1 MASIVQFVDSIT
13 ASPTVRLNLNSIAA
27 SGILIAKEGIDLSP
41 PPLRRTVIS
50 TMMADGDYIPASAYG
65 NRTLK
70 IPVLIR
76 ATSADAA
83 ATAMQNLARELV
95 RPNNILK
102 VQLDGATSPVFFR
115 TYQAPDYVFS
125 MLRLALTANSQ
136 AMLEIPAEP
145 FGYGLKETISAVTI
159 NDDPANGTNGMKW
172 DITGVKGDVETPV
185 TMTLATGD
193 LYDSSDPISVLAI
206 RRRGTVAN
214 VPFLL
219 QGEAMDLSTDTTLP
233 GADALMSGSGSSY
246 ARTSF
251 ATNANMTRRV
261 YLDPFPTSA
270 SVDNRG
276 TYRVFA
282 CVRRSSA
289 TGSVGVQLGY
299 TSGTAGIL
307 VQNDYVET
315 PLTTN
320 RCHIDLGL
328 ISFPTG
334 ADPVYDGYSNVE
346 MPVRGRYI
354 ELRAARGSGSSTFDI
369 DYLLFVP
376 ADDQLALIDW
386 GDAIITTNEFVIDGI
401 HELIYTQNV
410 TLDQVYGSKPS
421 VLAGGYPMVSPGV
434 TNRFFFVRRAGRGA
448 PTAKTATT
456 AIEVS
461 FWPRYLVVRPATT

>member
-1 MASIVQFVDSIT
+1 MASVIQFVNSIT
-13 ASPTVRLNLNSIAA
+13 ASPTVRLDLNNTATRE
-27 SGILIAKEGIDLSP
+27 ILLAKEGIDLSP

-50 TMMADGDYIPASAYG
+50 TMMADGDYVPAAAYG

-70 IPVLIR
+70 IPILVR
-76 ATSADAA
+76 GASADAVA
-83 ATAMQNLARELV
+83 NTLQTLARELA

-102 VQLDGATSPVFFR
+102 VQLDGATSPTFFQ
-115 TYQAPDYVFS
+115 TFAAPDYVFS
-125 MLRLALTANSQ
+125 MLRLQLVANTHV
-136 AMLEIPAEP
+136 MLEIPATP
-145 FGYGLKETISAVTI
+145 FGIGLKETISAVTV

-193 LYDSSDPISVLAI
+193 LYDSTDPISVLAV

-214 VPFLL
+214 VPFVL

-233 GADALMSGSGSSY
+233 GTDALMSGSGSSY

-251 ATNANMTRRV
+251 GSNATLTRRV

-276 TYRVFA
+276 TYRVLA

-289 TGSVGVQLGY
+289 SGSIGVQLGY

-315 PLTTN
+315 PLTVN

-346 MPVRGRYI
+346 MLVRGRYI
-354 ELRAARGSGSSTFDI
+354 ELRVGRFSGSSNFDI

-410 TLDQVYGSKPS
+410 SLDQVYGSKPS
-421 VLAGGYPMVSPGV
+421 VLAGGYPMISPGV

-461 FWPRYLVVRPATT
+461 YWPKYLTVRPATT